1 MTLAP
6 DTLRHAPAPDVPD
19 ADRRLPRAR
28 RAEPDPAPGVV
39 ANAPVPVRFWERLR
53 DHGARPALVAG
64 DATVTYAELADRVDV
79 LRARLGTT
87 RRLVLLT
94 GGNDVDS
101 VVGYLA
107 ALAGGHPVV
116 LVPGDNPGNLAAV
129 RDAYD
134 PDVVLGA
141 GHVDERREG
150 TAHDLHPDLALLLS
164 TSGSTGSPKLVRLSA
179 GNVAANATA
188 IASYLGI
195 RPDDVAA
202 TTLPLH
208 YCYGL
213 SVLNSHLVAGAA
225 LALTEL
231 SVVDPC
237 FWDLVRDRRVTTF
250 AGVPYT
256 FDLLDRVGFAEMD
269 LPSLRYVTQA
279 GGRLAPSR
287 VLGYA
292 ELGRRRGW
300 DLVVMYGQTEAT
312 ARMAYLPSDLAV
324 AVPGSI
330 GVPVPGGS
338 FSLEP
343 LPERPLPSAGDPEV
357 GELVYE
363 GPNVMLGYAESPDDL
378 ALGRVVTR
386 LHTGDVA
393 RRRPDGLY
401 EVIGRRNR
409 FAKVFG
415 LRVDLDQVERVYGA
429 RGHVVHC
436 TSTAHDD
443 GGERLVLA
451 VDASARGADPDE
463 LVAIA
468 KDSFGMPPRAV
479 TVLAL
484 GEVPRLPN
492 GKPDYRAIVGL
503 ASHEPRT
510 RERGTPHSALRDP
523 APGAEE
529 PCTRRREAVRGVLA
543 EVLGRPAHTVGD
555 GDTFVTLEGDSLS
568 YVEVSIRLED
578 VLGTLP
584 AGWHVTS
591 VRDLA
596 GPGTDVDGD
605 GDPGES
611 GAGAVTAAARR
622 RRGRT
627 LETNVLLRALA
638 IVMIVGSHANL
649 FVALGGAHVLLGVAG
664 FNFGRFHLTDAARR
678 DRVRHLGTSLLRV
691 VVPSVA
697 WLAAVAVLTRDLGW
711 KNVLLLNGVLGS
723 RTWTEPEWWYWFVEA
738 LVATLLVLTAV
749 VATPWFDR
757 AERRWSFWMPFGA
770 AVGGLLTRYDVVS
783 LLPGDEIHR
792 AHVVF
797 WLFAL
802 GWATVK
808 ASRPLHR
815 VLVSVLVV
823 ATVPGFF
830 EQPGRDA
837 VVVAGMLLLVWV
849 GSVRVPSW
857 VARTAGVLASASLYI
872 YLAHWQVYPHLED
885 RFPLAA
891 TLLSLGAGIAF
902 WMAASRAM
910 PHVERRLAATGC
922 HLRRAARRRTPVA
935 SS

>member
-1 MTLAP
+1 VTLAP
-6 DTLRHAPAPDVPD
+6 DALRPAPSDVLD
-19 ADRRLPRAR
+19 VDRAPRAR
-28 RAEPDPAPGVV
+28 AGGLPAAAPLAPAG
-39 ANAPVPVRFWERLR
+39 PVPVRFWERLR
-53 DHGARPALVAG
+53 DHGDRPALFVG
-64 DATVTYAELADRVDV
+64 DAALSYADLDDRVDA

-87 RRLVLLT
+87 RRLVLLA
-94 GGNDVDS
+94 GGNDVDT

-116 LVPGDNPGNLAAV
+116 LVPGDHPGNLAAV

-134 PDVVLGA
+134 PDVVLVG
-141 GHVDERREG
+141 GDLDERRAG

-164 TSGSTGSPKLVRLSA
+164 TSGSTGSPKLVRLSHE
-179 GNVAANATA
+179 NVAANATA
-188 IASYLGI
+188 IADYLAI

-231 SVVDPC
+231 SVVDAC
-237 FWDLVRDRRVTTF
+237 FWDLVRDRGVTSF

-256 FDLLDRVGFAEMD
+256 FDLLDRVGFAALD

-292 ELGRRRGW
+292 ELGRSRGW

-312 ARMAYLPSDLAV
+312 ARMAYLPSELAV

-338 FSLEP
+338 FTLEP
-343 LPERPLPSAGDPEV
+343 LPERPLPAAGEPEV

-363 GPNVMLGYAESPDDL
+363 GPNVMLGYAESPADL
-378 ALGRVVTR
+378 ALGRVVSR
-386 LHTGDVA
+386 LRTGDVA

-436 TSTAHDD
+436 ASTAVDD

-451 VDASARGADPDE
+451 VDVSARGADADE
-463 LVAIA
+463 LVEIA
-468 KDSFGMPPRAV
+468 RDTFGMPPRAV
-479 TVLAL
+479 RVLAL
-484 GEVPRLPN
+484 TEVPRLPN
-492 GKPDYRAIVGL
+492 GKPDYRALVGL
-503 ASHEPRT
+503 ATVHEPRT
-510 RERGTPHSALRDP
+510 RDARTPRSTDANPALEGDQP
-523 APGAEE
+523 H
-529 PCTRRREAVRGVLA
+529 TRRREAVRAVLA
-543 EVLGRPAHTVGD
+543 EVLGRPAGAVSD
-555 GDTFVTLEGDSLS
+555 DDTFVTLEGDSLS
-568 YVEVSIRLED
+568 YVEASIRLED

-591 VRDLA
+591 VRELA
-596 GPGTDVDGD
+596 RLGGTDDDG
-605 GDPGES
+605 GTEGA
-611 GAGAVTAAARR
+611 AGAAIPNVTPARR

-627 LETNVLLRALA
+627 LETNVLLRAAA

-649 FVALGGAHVLLGVAG
+649 FVATGGAHVLLAVAG
-664 FNFGRFHLTDAARR
+664 FNFGRFHLTDAPRR
-678 DRVRHLGTSLLRV
+678 DRVRHLGTSLMRV

-697 WLAAVAVLTRDLGW
+697 WLAAVALLTRDIGW
-711 KNVLLLNGVLGS
+711 KNVLLLNGLLGS
-723 RTWTEPEWWYWFVEA
+723 RSWTEPEWWYWFVEA
-738 LVATLLVLTAV
+738 LVATLLVLAAV

-757 AERRWSFWMPFGA
+757 VERRWSFWLPFGA

-808 ASRPLHR
+808 AARHLHR
-815 VLVSVLVV
+815 VLVSALVV

-830 EQPGRDA
+830 DDPAREA
-837 VVVAGMLLLVWV
+837 VVVAGMLMLVWLT
-849 GSVRVPSW
+849 SVRVPSW
-857 VARTAGVLASASLYI
+857 VSRAAGVLASASLYI
-872 YLAHWQVYPHLED
+872 YLAHWQVYPYLED
-885 RFPLAA
+885 RFPLAG
-891 TLLSLGAGIAF
+891 TLLALGAGIAF
-902 WMAASRAM
+902 WWAASKAM
-910 PHVERRLAATGC
+910 PHVERRLVATG
-922 HLRRAARRRTPVA
+922 RAARQLAQRRTAVSA
-935 SS
+935 